1 MLDMILDSAQSCF
14 KAMEVKQPTCVRLN
28 VGEHEFGPGLESERR
43 NLVRMYGNT
52 VYSGFL
58 VPNVHCTPQ

>member
-28 VGEHEFGPGLESERR
+28 VGEQEFGPCLKAEGR
-43 NLVRMYGNT
+43 NLVRM
-52 VYSGFL
+52 
-58 VPNVHCTPQ
+58 